1 MECVCGAK
9 LMQKFGFSLNC
20 GGATPVSTLQ
30 VEIRVLGYL
39 DVSSLS
45 QSVPACGLGRWER
58 GSINLS
64 SSSSSRCGMPSL
76 ESIFFSL
83 SVHYD
88 MCGYVS

>member
-39 DVSSLS
+39 GVSSLS
-45 QSVPACGLGRWER
+45 QSVPAYGLGRWVW
-58 GSINLS
+58 GANNLS
-64 SSSSSRCGMPSL
+64 SSSSSKCGMPSL
-76 ESIFFSL
+76 ESIFFPL
-83 SVHYD
+83 SVHYN
-88 MCGYVS
+88 MCGYVF